1 MNCKNCNR
9 ILLEADNFCSV
20 CGGRVITQR
29 LTLGLVIKEMIEKFF
44 SWDNK
49 FFLTFISL
57 FTRPEDVING
67 FIKGMRVKYLNA
79 FTYFFIALTI
89 SGIQILLL
97 QKGYLG
103 EIDYGISDIPQEGN
117 PFATDSTMNTVYEY
131 YSFIAFL
138 MIPFVALISKIVFY
152 KLKNYN
158 YIEHLIIYFY
168 TNSQTSIIGAVLGI
182 TILSFTSNFFMV
194 GILLYPMMIGYHIY
208 ALRRVFNLTY
218 KQIFIK
224 TLVFL
229 GVVILFYIILVIL
242 VAIVYIIVLNQNGEL
257 QQLPQV
263 NSQ

>member
-1 MNCKNCNR
+1 MNCINCDHN
-9 ILLEADNFCSV
+9 LDKTDNFCSV
-20 CGGRVITQR
+20 CGGKVITQR
-29 LTLGLVIKEMIEKFF
+29 LTLNLVIKEMVEKFF

-49 FFLTFISL
+49 FFLTYISL

-103 EIDYGISDIPQEGN
+103 EIHYPFDDLPQEGMQ
-117 PFATDSTMNTVYEY
+117 FEIESILNTFYDY

-138 MIPFVALISKIVFY
+138 LIPVMALMSKIIFW
-152 KLKNYN
+152 KFKNYN
-158 YIEHLIIYFY
+158 YIEHLVIYFY
-168 TNSQTSIIGAVLGI
+168 TNSQTSILGAVFGI
-182 TILSFTSNFFMV
+182 CILSFTNDFNTVIYF
-194 GILLYPMMIGYHIY
+194 LYPITIGYHIF

-229 GVVILFYIILVIL
+229 GLAFLFYILLIILFV
-242 VAIVYIIVLNQNGEL
+242 IVYFIMMNQNGEL
-257 QQLPQV
+257 QQLQEI
-263 NSQ
+263 NSE